1 MFCTFKKEKQPDTL
15 KTLLAIVGAVVAVA
29 GIVVAVTAIIK
40 TVNKKLAACKADAED
55 ECFCDDCC
63 CCEEDFCGEPCTAND
78 PVTVVS
84 EGREVTNETES
95 GESI

>member
-1 MFCTFKKEKQPDTL
+1 MFCNFKKEKQPDTL

-55 ECFCDDCC
+55 ECCGDDCC
-63 CCEEDFCGEPCTAND
+63 CEQDFCGEPCTVND

-84 EGREVTNETES
+84 EGREVTDETES